1 MRLPLP
7 SAKRQAPSAAF
18 LAVVVGVAAMTG
30 LIYLL
35 GGAGH
40 IVNIS
45 MLYLL
50 VVIGAALRYGSG
62 PAVLASI
69 LAFLAFDW
77 FFVEPRS
84 TFTVHD
90 PAEWLALLMF
100 LVTATVTG
108 QLTALLRARAEEAR
122 RRERET
128 AALSEASWAIAS
140 QVDRDRALAEVLR
153 RLTEVVRLGAAAI
166 LMREEADG
174 PLAGGPSFRLVAASP
189 SQLASSAE
197 LPDFSRDAARRA
209 VEFVLEQGRPIA
221 WGTDYHHWEKALVAA
236 APEADGSEAVRAML
250 RAAYLPLTTEQHVL
264 GVLCLRLEED
274 QELLPEE
281 RRVVESLANHAA
293 VVLER
298 DRLTRAATQAQA
310 LAEADRLKTALLS
323 MVSHDFRSPLATI
336 KTSVTGLLQEGA
348 PWDAAT
354 QRDLLQNINQATD
367 RLNRMVGNIL
377 ALSRLEADAWRPQ
390 REATALEEVVGAV
403 LDPFTAEQN
412 RRIEVWLDPDLT
424 EIWVD
429 PVQVVQVLHN
439 LVDNALKYS
448 PADRTVE
455 LRASQTDRE
464 WVLEVLDRGPGIPP
478 GDEERIFDRFYRA
491 PGLRESA
498 VPGVGIGLAVCRG
511 LVQAHGGHLTAA
523 NREGGGAVLRITLP
537 KVSAQHTAHSAQ
549 PDKGT
554 G

>member
-1 MRLPLP
+1 LTTGHGLRMTGYSL
-7 SAKRQAPSAAF
+7 
-18 LAVVVGVAAMTG
+18 VVVVLGVAAMTG
-30 LIYLL
+30 FIDLL

-40 IVNIS
+40 LANIS
-45 MLYLL
+45 LLYLL
-50 VVIGAALRYGSG
+50 VVLGAALRYGSG
-62 PAVLASI
+62 AAVLASI
-69 LAFLAFDW
+69 LSFLAFDW

-84 TFTVHD
+84 TLTVRHPD
-90 PAEWLALLMF
+90 EWLALLMF

-108 QLTALLRARAEEAR
+108 QMTALLRARAEEAR
-122 RRERET
+122 RREAET

-153 RLTEVVRLGAAAI
+153 RLTEVVRISAAAI
-166 LMREEADG
+166 LVREEADG
-174 PLAGGPSFRLVAASP
+174 RSPGDPPFRLVAASP
-189 SQLASSAE
+189 GQLASSTG
-197 LPDFSRDAARRA
+197 LPDFARGVARRA

-221 WGTDYHHWEKALVAA
+221 WGTDHHHWAKALIAET
-236 APEADGSEAVRAML
+236 PDADGSEAGQAMA

-264 GVLCLRLEED
+264 GVLYVRLEEEE
-274 QELLPEE
+274 ELLPAE

-293 VVLER
+293 VVVER
-298 DRLTRAATQAQA
+298 DRLTRAATQAQV

-323 MVSHDFRSPLATI
+323 MVSHDFRSPLASI
-336 KTSVTGLLQEGA
+336 KTSVTGLLQEGT

-354 QRDLLQNINQATD
+354 QRDLLQNINQAAD

-390 REATALEEVVGAV
+390 VEATPVEELVGAV
-403 LDPFTAEQN
+403 LDSFTAEQN
-412 RRIEVWLDPDLT
+412 RRIEVSLDPDLT

-429 PVQVVQVLHN
+429 PVQIVQVLHN

-448 PADRTVE
+448 P
-455 LRASQTDRE
+455 TDRLVE
-464 WVLEVLDRGPGIPP
+464 FRTSQSDEAWVLEVLDRGPGVSP

-491 PGLRESA
+491 PGLWESA

-523 NREGGGAVLRITLP
+523 NRAGGGAVFRITLP
-537 KVSAQHTAHSAQ
+537 KKGSSPLSALRS
-549 PDKGT
+549 PSDMGT
-554 G
+554 D